1 MWFLTCN
8 YNSLYIIRMWQ
19 EKVRWTLWG
28 NLLCIHPGSINLKTL
43 KETLKNFC
51 FFLQRFIFD
60 YDLAGAVSKN
70 VGGARQCFGYSIKT
84 PIKKF
89 PI

>member
-1 MWFLTCN
+1 
-8 YNSLYIIRMWQ
+8 MWQ

-28 NLLCIHPGSINLKTL
+28 NLLCIHPGSIILKILIETSNNLCL
-43 KETLKNFC
+43 I
-51 FFLQRFIFD
+51 LQRFIFD

-70 VGGARQCFGYSIKT
+70 VGGARNFFGYSIKT